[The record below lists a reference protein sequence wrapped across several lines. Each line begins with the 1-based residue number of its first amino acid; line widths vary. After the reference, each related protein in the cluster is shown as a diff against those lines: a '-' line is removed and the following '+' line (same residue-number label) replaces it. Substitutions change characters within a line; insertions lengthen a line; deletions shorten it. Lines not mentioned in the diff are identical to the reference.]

1 MSGWISHRHRPLA
14 YPQGGLKEN
23 RLLYTILNGF
33 INVVR
38 STPFII
44 LLVCVMP
51 VTKFIVGTRIGTK
64 AAIVPLV
71 IYTAPFL
78 ARLLENSLLDVNA
91 GIIEAAQ
98 AMGAN
103 TLQIVIHFV
112 LPEAF
117 ASIILALTT
126 GLLTACSGNASSTST
141 STAADTTTAANDT
154 TSEKKELKYGKAA
167 GPYTVLFE
175 DAIKPILEEQG
186 YTFTEVDFSNL
197 LQNDLALNGGEI
209 DFNVEQHT
217 AYAENF
223 NQAQN
228 GDLVPISPIPTVPA
242 AIFSATET
250 SLDNIHDGAR
260 VAVPNDAANTA
271 RAYALLQKAGWITLN
286 PDVELS
292 TVTQDDIAENPY
304 NIEFTEMSSTN
315 IPGVLDDFDY
325 AVITGSIV
333 YNAGMDTS
341 TALLQEDILP
351 HLLLQVVVKEEN
363 KDAQW
368 AKDIVAAYHSDA
380 FKEYLDK
387 NNNGLWYVPG
397 QLPTT

>member
-1 MSGWISHRHRPLA
+1 MKNFKAYVRTTLA
-14 YPQGGLKEN
+14 A
-23 RLLYTILNGF
+23 
-33 INVVR
+33 
-38 STPFII
+38 S
-44 LLVCVMP
+44 LV
-51 VTKFIVGTRIGTK
+51 
-64 AAIVPLV
+64 
-71 IYTAPFL
+71 
-78 ARLLENSLLDVNA
+78 
-91 GIIEAAQ
+91 
-98 AMGAN
+98 
-103 TLQIVIHFV
+103 
-112 LPEAF
+112 
-117 ASIILALTT
+117 LTT
-126 GLLTACSGNASSTST
+126 GLLTACSGNSSGTST
-141 STAADTTTAANDT
+141 SAAADTTTAAASGTTASGTADTTAANDT

-175 DAIKPILEEQG
+175 DAIRPILEEQG
-186 YTFTEVDFSNL
+186 YTFTEVDFSDL
-197 LQNDLALNGGEI
+197 LQNDLALNEGEI

-250 SLDNIHDGAR
+250 SLDNIHDGAK

-271 RAYALLQKAGWITLN
+271 RAYVLLQKAGWITLN

-333 YNAGMDTS
+333 YNAGMDAS
-341 TALLQEDILP
+341 TTLLQEDILP
-351 HLLLQVVVKEEN
+351 HLLLQVVVKAEN

-368 AKDIVAAYHSDA
+368 AKDIVAAYLSDA

-387 NNNGLWYVPG
+387 NNNGLWYVPNELFVTI
-397 QLPTT
+397 Q

>member
-1 MSGWISHRHRPLA
+1 MKNFKAYVRTTLA
-14 YPQGGLKEN
+14 A
-23 RLLYTILNGF
+23 
-33 INVVR
+33 
-38 STPFII
+38 S
-44 LLVCVMP
+44 LV
-51 VTKFIVGTRIGTK
+51 
-64 AAIVPLV
+64 
-71 IYTAPFL
+71 
-78 ARLLENSLLDVNA
+78 
-91 GIIEAAQ
+91 
-98 AMGAN
+98 
-103 TLQIVIHFV
+103 
-112 LPEAF
+112 
-117 ASIILALTT
+117 LTT

-141 STAADTTTAANDT
+141 SAAADTTTAANDT

-175 DAIKPILEEQG
+175 DAIKPILE
-186 YTFTEVDFSNL
+186 
-197 LQNDLALNGGEI
+197 
-209 DFNVEQHT
+209 
-217 AYAENF
+217 
-223 NQAQN
+223 
-228 GDLVPISPIPTVPA
+228 VPISPIPTVPA

-250 SLDNIHDGAR
+250 SLDNIHDGAK

-333 YNAGMDTS
+333 YNAGMDAS

-387 NNNGLWYVPG
+387 NNNGLWYVPDELFVTI
-397 QLPTT
+397 Q